1 MKKMQIKKKHMS
13 HNKKK
18 RMLKWL
24 DKQPKKDKG
33 RNTKPAMTN
42 KYGQIIQLSK
52 EK

>member
-1 MKKMQIKKKHMS
+1 MQKKKMS
-13 HNKKK
+13 ESKKK

-24 DKQPKKDKG
+24 DKQPKKNKG

-42 KYGQIIQLSK
+42 KYGKIIKLG